1 MKTICLIF
9 SFMIVFTNVNAQSE
23 NKDVTIT
30 SSGSG
35 ITLEEAKQSALRSGD
50 RAGIWSFYFYQDRDI
65 K

>member
-1 MKTICLIF
+1 MKTIYLIF

-35 ITLEEAKQSALRSGD
+35 ITLEEAKQSALRSATEQAFGFLNLS
-50 RAGIWSFYFYQDRDI
+50 RWKINI
-65 K
+65 